1 MTRRGDLKL
10 SHGATTKARE
20 NAAKQ
25 DRVQPTN
32 ASGITRKSLD
42 FYRRTNSTGGTIA
55 LRASRHVS
63 DPRWRSERTKT
74 MLDREK
80 DEESARP
87 APETALDN
95 DGPKG
100 AAEPAYIPT
109 PATPKPPALGLSGM
123 SAIPRRLADIPQGD
137 FWTSA
142 PPAWL
147 DGYLSAAAL
156 APLAPR
162 PGVWLSAVAERDR
175 GMGDGRTLEQFLSLA
190 TGRYN
195 ELLAGLGEG
204 RFGAAM
210 FAGLGTG
217 IRPRRPGS
225 QRRLAPTRAPGGRPP
240 GAVADRRSRA
250 KSLPMKP
257 HAPFWRSSSMEE
269 PQYGTTPE
277 LLPANEE

>member
-1 MTRRGDLKL
+1 
-10 SHGATTKARE
+10 
-20 NAAKQ
+20 
-25 DRVQPTN
+25 
-32 ASGITRKSLD
+32 
-42 FYRRTNSTGGTIA
+42 
-55 LRASRHVS
+55 
-63 DPRWRSERTKT
+63 

-100 AAEPAYIPT
+100 AAEPAYVPT

-123 SAIPRRLADIPQGD
+123 SAIPRRLADMPQGD

-175 GMGDGRTLEQFLSLA
+175 GMGDDRTLEQFLSLA

-195 ELLAGLGEG
+195 ELLAGLNEG

-210 FAGLGTG
+210 LAGLGDGDLTAWARG
-217 IRPRRPGS
+217 FAQGVRVLEDVWLRREFQADDRRALSLIAALAGGEPPDETSRAVLAQFIYGRAAIRQDPR
-225 QRRLAPTRAPGGRPP
+225 
-240 GAVADRRSRA
+240 AVAR
-250 KSLPMKP
+250 
-257 HAPFWRSSSMEE
+257 
-269 PQYGTTPE
+269 
-277 LLPANEE
+277 